1 MMLLL
6 QNVALVLGVVSLIVA
21 GWQDKHTRIAPAIFA
36 APFFIALS
44 INLFLGLIVGFLSII
59 LVFLW
64 DNKYNSLIKMGLGD
78 VFFYIFTILLFF
90 TPLLLINFASLI
102 IVLPLLYFKKEQ
114 ETPLIYYHSIA
125 ILISTVIF
133 SFIKI
138 GGFIG

>member
-1 MMLLL
+1 MIEIVFLLI
-6 QNVALVLGVVSLIVA
+6 GVICFGIA
-21 GWQDKHTRIAPAIFA
+21 AYQDLKSRVAPAIFA

-44 INLFLGLIVGFLSII
+44 INLFLGVIIGVLSII
-59 LVFLW
+59 LIVLW

-78 VFFYIFTILLFF
+78 VFLYIFKILLFF
-90 TPLLLINFASLI
+90 TPLSLINFASLI

-114 ETPLIYYHSIA
+114 ETPLIYYHFLA

-138 GGFIG
+138 GGFVG

>member
-1 MMLLL
+1 MIEIVFLLIGVICFG
-6 QNVALVLGVVSLIVA
+6 VAA
-21 GWQDKHTRIAPAIFA
+21 YQDQKSRVAPAIFA

-44 INLFLGLIVGFLSII
+44 INLFLGVIIGVLSII
-59 LVFLW
+59 LIVLW

-78 VFFYIFTILLFF
+78 VFLYIFTILLFF

-114 ETPLIYYHSIA
+114 ETPLIYYHFIA
-125 ILISTVIF
+125 IFISTVVF

-138 GGFIG
+138 GGFFG